1 MLWCPGEE
9 DFKVSGSMYRS
20 HSIGWVVKMEDSE
33 LKLLLKQ
40 KDFFFFFFGF
50 CFFREGLPTFVESK
64 LKTITSE
71 SSNNFTA

>member
-20 HSIGWVVKMEDSE
+20 HSIVWVVKMEDSE

-40 KDFFFFFFGF
+40 KDFFFFFWFLLFQRRLANF
-50 CFFREGLPTFVESK
+50 CRIEIEK
-64 LKTITSE
+64 
-71 SSNNFTA
+71 NNFRVLQ